1 MKLVAAEA
9 ETVALQEWMVERA
22 ADTFFSSQLL
32 RIELLRAVS
41 RTDPARA
48 ARAGEVLRGFMLV
61 RIHDDVVEEATRLQ
75 PPEVRSLD
83 AIHLATALI
92 VRQHVTAFVAYDTRL
107 LEAAIA
113 LGLSVVSPGR

>member
-1 MKLVAAEA
+1 
-9 ETVALQEWMVERA
+9 
-22 ADTFFSSQLL
+22 
-32 RIELLRAVS
+32 
-41 RTDPARA
+41 
-48 ARAGEVLRGFMLV
+48 MLV